1 MSETIRVVTELTDEE
16 RKRLFGWGEH
26 IFGLEDGKYTWRPKE
41 IHIVL
46 DVDGQA
52 ASHVGLID
60 HTVDVGGQPVRV
72 GGVGGV
78 ATNGE
83 MHGRGYA
90 RKTLR
95 YAEQFM
101 RDEMKVEFGLLFC
114 LDRLKPF
121 YERQGWQLLTEP
133 VEIEQPA
140 GRMVS
145 PLNVMV
151 LPFGARVWPKGATD
165 LRSLP
170 W

>member
-1 MSETIRVVTELTDEE
+1 MSETIRVVQELTDEE

-26 IFGLEDGKYTWRPKE
+26 IFGVDDLKYTWRPKE

-60 HTVDVGGQPVRV
+60 HTVGVGGQAVRV

-83 MHGRGYA
+83 LHGHGYA
-90 RKTLR
+90 RKTLSF
-95 YAEQFM
+95 AEAFM

-114 LDRLKPF
+114 LDPLKPF
-121 YERQGWQLLTEP
+121 YAQQGWQLLDEP

-151 LPFGARVWPKGATD
+151 LPFGGRVWPQGTTD

>member
-1 MSETIRVVTELTDEE
+1 MSEAIRVVRELTDEE

-26 IFGLEDGKYTWRPKE
+26 IFGVDDLKYTWRPKE

-60 HTVDVGGQPVRV
+60 HTVDVSGQRVRV

-83 MHGRGYA
+83 LHGRGYA
-90 RKTLR
+90 QKTLR
-95 YAEQFM
+95 YAEQYM

-114 LDRLKPF
+114 LDPLKPF
-121 YERQGWQLLTEP
+121 YERQGWLLLGEP
-133 VEIEQPA
+133 VWIEQPA

-151 LPFGARVWPKGATD
+151 LPFGDRVWPQGSVD